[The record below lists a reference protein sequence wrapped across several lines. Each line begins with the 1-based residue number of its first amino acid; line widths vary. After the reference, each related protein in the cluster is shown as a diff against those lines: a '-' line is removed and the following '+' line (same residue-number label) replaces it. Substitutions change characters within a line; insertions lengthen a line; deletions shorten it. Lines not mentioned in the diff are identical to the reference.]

1 MRVETEATGS
11 GDKAAGDLR
20 IVRRYQRP
28 ALRPLQQGR
37 WRALRLITIF
47 VDLVA
52 LGVALLGASL
62 IRFGGAALLEDGSY
76 GWGLGLW
83 LALWFGGLLSVG
95 LYDLE
100 RIQNPAEELR
110 RVLRGVTL
118 GAAVAVVAS
127 FSVRFPLSRGWLL
140 LAWALA
146 LVGVGLGRRALRKTV
161 YYFRRRGRLRRR
173 TLIVGTD
180 PSAVALADAVTKA
193 PWEGFDVV
201 GFVSIDRSAGGPLPS
216 GLEQVGSAD
225 RLRELTAALRVT
237 DVLVAPNVAGNGHF
251 TEVVSALDGVPVNLR
266 IAPGLDGFLPSRL
279 TVQPL
284 GDRPLVSVERGE
296 LNPTARVAKRIL
308 DLVLGTI
315 LLVLSAPVLLA
326 CAVAVRLDSPGPAF
340 FKQRRVGLRGRQFTM
355 WKLRTMQSD
364 AEEQRLELEYRN
376 EAGGVL
382 FKILNDPRIT
392 RVGRFL
398 RRTSLDELPQLINV
412 VSGHMSLVG
421 PRPPLPGEVTDY
433 SDRMGRRLIVKPG
446 MTGLWQVS
454 GRNELSFEDYV
465 RYDLLYVQN
474 WSVVLDLYILW
485 KTVPAVLFRRGA
497 R

>member
-1 MRVETEATGS
+1 MRLDTEATGT
-11 GDKAAGDLR
+11 GDDARGDLR
-20 IVRRYQRP
+20 IVRRYERP

-37 WRALRLITIF
+37 WHALQVAHVL
-47 VDLVA
+47 VDLLAIAAAMISATA
-52 LGVALLGASL
+52 L
-62 IRFGGAALLEDGSY
+62 RFGGDAVAGEDSY
-76 GWGLGLW
+76 GGELLVW
-83 LALWFGGLLSVG
+83 LALWLAGLLLAG
-95 LYDLE
+95 LYDLD

-110 RVLRGVTL
+110 MVVRGVTL
-118 GAAVAVVAS
+118 GAAIAVIAS
-127 FSVRFPLSRGWLL
+127 FSVQFPLPRGWLL
-140 LAWALA
+140 LAWGMALA
-146 LVGVGLGRRALRKTV
+146 SVALGRRVLRKTV
-161 YYFRRRGRLRRR
+161 YFFRRRGRLRRR

-201 GFVSIDRSAGGPLPS
+201 GFVSIDRSAGVPLPE
-216 GLEQVGSAD
+216 GLQKVGSAD
-225 RLRELTAALRVT
+225 RLRELTATLRVT

-251 TEVVSALDGVPVNLR
+251 ADVVSALDGVPVNLR
-266 IAPGLDGFLPSRL
+266 IAPGLDGFMPSRL

-315 LLVLSAPVLLA
+315 LLVFSAPLVLA

-340 FKQRRVGLRGRQFTM
+340 FKQRRVGLRGRHFTM

-376 EAGGVL
+376 EAGGIL
-382 FKILNDPRIT
+382 FKIEDDPRVT

-398 RRTSLDELPQLINV
+398 RRASLDELPQVINV
-412 VSGHMSLVG
+412 LAGHMSLVG
-421 PRPPLPGEVTDY
+421 PRPPLPGEVTGY
-433 SDRMGRRLIVKPG
+433 SDRTGRRLLVKPG

-454 GRNELSFEDYV
+454 GRSGLPFEDYV

-474 WSVVLDLYILW
+474 WSVALDLYILW

>member
-1 MRVETEATGS
+1 MRVETEPTGTA
-11 GDKAAGDLR
+11 DEARGDLR
-20 IVRRYQRP
+20 IVRRYERP

-37 WRALRLITIF
+37 WRALRLVTVL
-47 VDLVA
+47 VDLLA
-52 LGVALLGASL
+52 LGGALLGASL
-62 IRFGGAALLEDGSY
+62 IRFGSGALLEDGSY
-76 GWGLGLW
+76 GAGLALW

-110 RVLRGVTL
+110 RVMRGVTL
-118 GAAVAVVAS
+118 GAAAAVVAS
-127 FSVRFPLSRGWLL
+127 FSVHFPLSRGWLL

-180 PSAVALADAVTKA
+180 PSAVALAHAVTKA

-201 GFVSIDRSAGGPLPS
+201 GFVSIDRSAGEPLPA
-216 GLEQVGSAD
+216 GLQQVGPAD

-266 IAPGLDGFLPSRL
+266 IAPGLDGFMPSRL

-315 LLVLSAPVLLA
+315 LLALSAPVLLA
-326 CAVAVRLDSPGPAF
+326 CVVAVRLGSPGPVF
-340 FKQRRVGLRGRQFTM
+340 FKQRRVGLRGRLFTM
-355 WKLRTMQSD
+355 WKLRTMQPG

-376 EAGGVL
+376 EADGLL
-382 FKILNDPRIT
+382 FKIEDDPRVT

-398 RRTSLDELPQLINV
+398 RRTSLDELPQLLNV
-412 VSGHMSLVG
+412 LAGHMSLVG
-421 PRPPLPGEVTDY
+421 PRPPLPGEVTGY
-433 SDRMGRRLIVKPG
+433 SDRMGRRLLVKPG

-454 GRNELSFEDYV
+454 GRNELSFEDYL
-465 RYDLLYVQN
+465 RYDVLYVQN

-485 KTVPAVLFRRGA
+485 KTLPAVLFRRGA

>member
-1 MRVETEATGS
+1 
-11 GDKAAGDLR
+11 
-20 IVRRYQRP
+20 
-28 ALRPLQQGR
+28 
-37 WRALRLITIF
+37 
-47 VDLVA
+47 VDLLA
-52 LGVALLGASL
+52 LGGALLGASV
-62 IRFGGAALLEDGSY
+62 IRFGEAALFTDGSY
-76 GWGLGLW
+76 GAGLTLW
-83 LALWFGGLLSVG
+83 LAIWFVGLLSVG

-118 GAAVAVVAS
+118 GAAAAVVAS

-140 LAWALA
+140 LAWGLA
-146 LVGVGLGRRALRKTV
+146 LVGVALGRRVLRKTV
-161 YYFRRRGRLRRR
+161 YSFRRRGRLRRR
-173 TLIVGTD
+173 ALIIGTD
-180 PSAVALADAVTKA
+180 PSAIALAGAVAKA

-201 GFVSIDRSAGGPLPS
+201 GFVSIDRSAGEPLPE
-216 GLEQVGSAD
+216 GLQKVGSAD

-251 TEVVSALDGVPVNLR
+251 NEVVSALDGVPVNLR
-266 IAPGLDGFLPSRL
+266 IAPGLDGFMPSRL

-296 LNPTARVAKRIL
+296 LNPSARVAKRIL

-315 LLVLSAPVLLA
+315 LLVLSVPVLLA
-326 CAVAVRLDSPGPAF
+326 CAVAVRLDSPGPVF

-355 WKLRTMQSD
+355 WKLRTMEAG

-376 EAGGVL
+376 EADGLL
-382 FKILNDPRIT
+382 FKIEDDPRVT

-398 RRTSLDELPQLINV
+398 RRTSLDELPQLFNV
-412 VSGHMSLVG
+412 LAGHMSLVG
-421 PRPPLPGEVTDY
+421 PRPPLPGEVTAY
-433 SDRMGRRLIVKPG
+433 SDRMGRRLLVKPG

-454 GRNELSFEDYV
+454 GRNELSFEDYL
-465 RYDLLYVQN
+465 RYDVLYVQN

-485 KTVPAVLFRRGA
+485 KTLPAVMFRRGA

>member
-20 IVRRYQRP
+20 IVRRYERP

-37 WRALRLITIF
+37 WRALRLVTIL
-47 VDLVA
+47 VDLVT

-62 IRFGGAALLEDGSY
+62 IRFGGEALVEDGSY
-76 GWGLGLW
+76 GAGLSLW
-83 LALWFGGLLSVG
+83 LVLWFGGLLSVG

-110 RVLRGVTL
+110 RVIRGVTL
-118 GAAVAVVAS
+118 GAAIVVVAS
-127 FSVRFPLSRGWLL
+127 FSVGFPLSRGWVLVG
-140 LAWALA
+140 WALS
-146 LVGVGLGRRALRKTV
+146 LTGVALGRRVLRKTV
-161 YYFRRRGRLRRR
+161 YHFRRRGRLRRR
-173 TLIVGTD
+173 AFIVGTD
-180 PSAVALADAVTKA
+180 SSGVALAESAART

-201 GFVSIDRSAGGPLPS
+201 GFVSVDGQADGPLPF
-216 GLEQVGSAD
+216 GLPLVGSTD
-225 RLRELTAALRVT
+225 RLRELTVAHMVT
-237 DVLVAPNVAGNGHF
+237 DVLVAPNVAGNGQF

-266 IAPGLDGFLPSRL
+266 IAPGLEGFLPSRL
-279 TVQPL
+279 TVQTL
-284 GDRPLVSVERGE
+284 GDRPLVSVDRGE
-296 LNPTARVAKRIL
+296 LNATARVAKRTL

-315 LLVLSAPVLLA
+315 LLVLSVPVVLA
-326 CAVAVRLDSPGPAF
+326 CAVAVRLDSSGPAF
-340 FKQRRVGLRGRQFTM
+340 FKQRRVGLRGRQFSI
-355 WKLRTMQSD
+355 WKLRTMRED

-376 EAGGVL
+376 EADGLL
-382 FKILNDPRIT
+382 FKIEDDPRVT

-398 RRTSLDELPQLINV
+398 RRSSLDELPQLINV
-412 VSGHMSLVG
+412 LAGHMSLVG
-421 PRPPLPGEVTDY
+421 PRPSLPGEVSGY
-433 SDRMGRRLIVKPG
+433 SDRTGRRLLVKPG

-454 GRNELSFEDYV
+454 GRNALSFEDYV

-474 WSVVLDLYILW
+474 WSVALDLYILW